1 MLNGFASSFTQRPA
15 KSTDGPAEIAPR
27 GNGYGESFSQPAS
40 ADGLDV
46 SLNEGSYYSG
56 VLSGYVPGAGA
67 LAAAQATFSDTSAF
81 MMIKSTAA
89 NAGAPV
95 GVRLDT
101 LKLIVSNV
109 GAGITAARIVAVL
122 DSATRWGAAPGGAS
136 LAFAANASIGSQ
148 QGSITQA
155 QIGALVP
162 GAATGA
168 KRIVGQCVLKAAAPV
183 LGDEFI
189 LRFSNAAQPS
199 GSLAGASA
207 ASIVRHMEPVIIA
220 PGWMLILHAFFTGV
234 TTGAQFE
241 PVLTTIER

>member
-56 VLSGYVPGAGA
+56 VLSGYVPGTGA

-81 MMIKSTAA
+81 MMIKSAAA

-122 DSATRWGAAPGGAS
+122 DSATRWRCSRRHVAGVRRQRQYR
-136 LAFAANASIGSQ
+136 FAARFDH
-148 QGSITQA
+148 
-155 QIGALVP
+155 P
-162 GAATGA
+162 GAGRRTGSRRRHRRQA
-168 KRIVGQCVLKAAAPV
+168 HRRTMRA
-183 LGDEFI
+183 ES
-189 LRFSNAAQPS
+189 RR
-199 GSLAGASA
+199 AGAG
-207 ASIVRHMEPVIIA
+207 R
-220 PGWMLILHAFFTGV
+220 
-234 TTGAQFE
+234 
-241 PVLTTIER
+241 